1 VNRDNPIKRAERA
14 RVLLADDMVAEAREH
29 MRESLTRAMWRRHE
43 LADADKAKLD
53 AYVRHYGDFFAWF
66 DRVIADGRVAEAD
79 LKERSRLARVGD
91 RLRSI

>member
-1 VNRDNPIKRAERA
+1 MNPANPIRRAERA
-14 RVLLADDMVAEAREH
+14 RALLADDMVAEAREH

-43 LADADKAKLD
+43 LAAADQQKLD
-53 AYVRHYGDFFAWF
+53 AYVRHYADFFAWF

-79 LKERSRLARVGD
+79 LKDKSRLARMGD

>member
-1 VNRDNPIKRAERA
+1 MTPANPLRRAERA
-14 RVLLADDMVAEAREH
+14 RALLADDMVAEAREH

-43 LADADKAKLD
+43 LAAADQAKLD

-66 DRVIADGRVAEAD
+66 ERVIADGRVAEAD
-79 LKERSRLARVGD
+79 LKDKSRFARMGD